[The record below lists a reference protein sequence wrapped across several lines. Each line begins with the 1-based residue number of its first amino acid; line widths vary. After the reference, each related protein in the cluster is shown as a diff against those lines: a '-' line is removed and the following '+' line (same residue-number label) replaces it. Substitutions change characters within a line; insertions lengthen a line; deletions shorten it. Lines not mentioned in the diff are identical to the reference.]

1 MLKIGINGAAGQM
14 GRRLIELVTRSK
26 DFVLSCALE
35 TSDHESL
42 GMDAG
47 DVAGIGS
54 TGVMLSSALEEGTD
68 VLIDF
73 SAPAATFAR
82 LEECA
87 ACNVAM
93 VIGTTGLEATQEG
106 RIHELAGEIP
116 VVMAPNMSLGVNLL
130 FALAGKVA
138 GALGESY
145 DIEIVE
151 AHHRHKKDAPSGTA
165 MQLAKNICEAMSWEP
180 VDNHLVHGR
189 EGQTGERPEKQIG
202 MHAIRG
208 GEVVGDHTVI
218 FAGTGERIELAHKA
232 ESRDVFARGAL
243 HAARFVAKQK
253 KGLYTMQDVL
263 GF

>member
-14 GRRLIELVTRSK
+14 GRRLTELVTHSR
-26 DFVLSCALE
+26 DFILSCALE
-35 TSDHESL
+35 TSGHESL
-42 GMDAG
+42 GRDAG
-47 DVAGIGS
+47 DIAGVGS
-54 TGVMLSSALEEGTD
+54 TGVMLSSALDEETD

-73 SAPAATFAR
+73 SAPAATLVR
-82 LEECA
+82 LDECVD
-87 ACNVAM
+87 CGVAM
-93 VIGTTGLEATQEG
+93 VIGTTGFDASGEG
-106 RIHELAGEIP
+106 RIRAAAEDIP
-116 VVMAPNMSLGVNLL
+116 IVMAPNMSLGVNLL

-180 VDNHLVHGR
+180 VEDHLVHGR

-208 GEVVGDHTVI
+208 GEVVGEHTVI
-218 FAGTGERIELAHKA
+218 FAGTGERVELAHKA
-232 ESRDVFARGAL
+232 ESRDVFAQGAL
-243 HAARFVAKQK
+243 HAALFVAKQE

-263 GF
+263 GL